1 MKAEV
6 GRRLHSF
13 CFRPFNVFS
22 NFLLLKGAGLCRQIH
37 DKTVNVKQD
46 IPQDRTDVI
55 KDVTTNQDRRDAR
68 QGGRR
73 TGQMKDRRD
82 AGRDGCRT
90 AGMKDA
96 NFSAKNK
103 LFLPTVFF

>member
-1 MKAEV
+1 M
-6 GRRLHSF
+6 
-13 CFRPFNVFS
+13 FS

-55 KDVTTNQDRRDAR
+55 KDETTNQDRRDAG

-96 NFSAKNK
+96 NFRQKINYFYQRF
-103 LFLPTVFF
+103 FLKV